1 MAKRTEQ
8 GALVNSMAESAA
20 ADVRAHDEGASR
32 FDEVVAG
39 RARTQAYAAS
49 SSRHSRAHL
58 GREVAQHTQA
68 AGRVAERSRDGAG
81 QTPDSRGSEELAMA
95 DEDSA
100 LPSAMKNGARAGDG
114 KAELETKRRRAGA
127 PQGQSRGQAGRR
139 RRLGQVLARDATTE

>member
-1 MAKRTEQ
+1 MSERTTRELR
-8 GALVNSMAESAA
+8 GSTRLWP
-20 ADVRAHDEGASR
+20 DELEHQHMQRLPHVIHAPISDARSR
-32 FDEVVAG
+32 ST
-39 RARTQAYAAS
+39 RKQ
-49 SSRHSRAHL
+49 L
-58 GREVAQHTQA
+58 
-68 AGRVAERSRDGAG
+68 AERSRDGAG

-139 RRLGQVLARDATTE
+139 R